1 MKNTNHRQR
10 DCVFDEDACL
20 IRPRDVADGWRDGLV
35 LPGSP
40 WQSRSAI
47 RPSGAD
53 DPAVCDKPGD
63 CCPDQGVDL
72 VSSRKGEYKDDVT
85 QTNLRRWSGGEGVL
99 CIDKTLEKARVLRT
113 QRRVDPAT
121 GRALTELVL
130 GTAIVNARYI
140 YVVDDDFGP
149 RFIKLCSSF
158 PYNIKLCLN
167 GHEFVKRQLDKRRV
181 AFEALDNGILSC
193 ADPVTIQA
201 VADNICASWIE
212 ALFRI

>member
-1 MKNTNHRQR
+1 MTRR
-10 DCVFDEDACL
+10 FVTSLET
-20 IRPRDVADGWRDGLV
+20 VAR
-35 LPGSP
+35 
-40 WQSRSAI
+40 
-47 RPSGAD
+47 
-53 DPAVCDKPGD
+53 
-63 CCPDQGVDL
+63 DQGVDL